1 MLSKSAYLILG
12 LVQKESLNPYEIIK
26 QLEVFQI
33 KNWYP
38 IANSTVYATIKTLR
52 KQELVKEYSV
62 KDSNAP
68 ERTVYEITEKGKI
81 ELQKKVKECIENI
94 SYDTVWFSIAL
105 LFLGIFDYK
114 DIVLMCNERKKLLLK
129 YRNGL
134 SNQIEKLRSR
144 GVKQIEILSVL
155 HNLKIIEA
163 ELSIV
168 EEIERGCYNATT

>member
-12 LVQKESLNPYEIIK
+12 LVQKENLNPYEIIK
-26 QLEVFQI
+26 QLEVLQI

-38 IANSTVYATIKTLR
+38 IANSTVYATIKTLG
-52 KQELVKEYSV
+52 KQGLVRGHSV

-68 ERTVYEITEKGKI
+68 ERTVYEITEIGKI

-94 SYDTVWFSIAL
+94 SYDTIWFSISL
-105 LFLGIFDYK
+105 LFLELFDYK
-114 DIVLMCNERKKLLLK
+114 DIVPMFSKRKELLLK

-134 SNQIEKLRSR
+134 NKQIEKLQHR
-144 GVKQIEILSVL
+144 GLKQIKILSVL

-163 ELSIV
+163 ELIIV
-168 EEIERGCYNATT
+168 EDIVRGGL